1 MIKKMTVD
9 DIEDIMRIWLDENI
23 KAHNFISKCYWVN
36 NYNAVRE
43 VLLDAEVYCFKS
55 KGLVLGFIGLNDDY
69 IEGIFVDFKHQHKG
83 IGRKLLNYVKSIK
96 SSLGLSVYEKNAG
109 AIQFYRNNDFEIVFI
124 QNEDANNEIE
134 YIMKW
139 SRNKDQKSNR

>member
-43 VLLDAEVYCFKS
+43 ALLDTEVYCFKS
-55 KGLVLGFIGLNDDY
+55 KGVVLGFIGLKGDY
-69 IEGIFVDFKHQHKG
+69 IEGIFVDSKYQHKG
-83 IGRKLLNYVKSIK
+83 IGRELLDYVKNIK
-96 SSLGLSVYEKNAG
+96 SSLELSVYEKNVA
-109 AIQFYRNNDFEIVFI
+109 AIQFYKNNGFEIIFI
-124 QNEDANNEIE
+124 QNEAATNEIE

-139 SRNKDQKSNR
+139 SGNKDQKSNR